1 MARPRAEASAA
12 CAKDGEYVKVFMRSR
27 RYDGFLPLVL
37 AAILLGGLALVSRPA
52 AAAITE
58 GVTRLALVAASSA
71 HNGGPVLAGIDLG
84 LAPGWK
90 TYWRKPG
97 DSGIAPRFDWSASE
111 NVAGVELLWPAPSRF
126 DEPGDI
132 TFGYRNGVL
141 WPVRVVPED
150 PALPVTLR
158 LDMHYGICS
167 DICVPREAAL
177 ELLLPSM
184 PPDWQLTE
192 TASAERLDA
201 ALARVPVPPT
211 DPDIL
216 DVRWREDAAPT
227 LEVRLK
233 ECGADCTPPA
243 LIAEGPR
250 NVWFSTPRVKREGDS
265 VVYVM
270 EVEVLSPAMLDGK
283 ELTFTLSG
291 PDTALSV
298 RKKM

>member
-1 MARPRAEASAA
+1 MHL
-12 CAKDGEYVKVFMRSR
+12 G
-27 RYDGFLPLVL
+27 RYDGFLPLAL
-37 AAILLGGLALVSRPA
+37 AAIVLAGFLLAPRSAEA
-52 AAAITE
+52 AGPD
-58 GVTRLALVAASSA
+58 GVTRLALVAVSGA
-71 HNGGPVLAGIDLG
+71 HDGGPVLAGIDMG

-111 NVAGVELLWPAPSRF
+111 NVAGVELRWPAPQRF
-126 DEPGDI
+126 DDPGDI
-132 TFGYRNGVL
+132 TFGYKKDVL

-167 DICVPREAAL
+167 DVCVPRETKL
-177 ELLLPSM
+177 ELMLPAM
-184 PPDWQLTE
+184 PTGWKLTE
-192 TASAERLDA
+192 TANAERLRE
-201 ALARVPVPPT
+201 ALARVPVPAA

-216 DVRWREDAAPT
+216 DVRWREDFVPT

-250 NVWFSTPRVKREGDS
+250 NVWFSAPRVTRDGGS
-265 VVYVM
+265 VIYVM

-291 PDTALSV
+291 PGTALTV
-298 RKKM
+298 RKTM